1 MLTVLFVAAL
11 VVVMLFQHLLLNSF
25 YPWLGL
31 LPNDPM
37 LAALAILDKAPVIV
51 RLYFTSPICLHSY
64 MYLLLLRL
72 QDGHVGANL
81 WTYEYSS
88 TQLTYY
94 RPPVS
99 HSHEVC

>member
-51 RLYFTSPICLHSY
+51 RLYFTSPH
-64 MYLLLLRL
+64 LLAFLYVLTIVALTGRPRWCELMDLRIL
-72 QDGHVGANL
+72 
-81 WTYEYSS
+81 
-88 TQLTYY
+88 
-94 RPPVS
+94 
-99 HSHEVC
+99 